1 MYGCVRSTLIALL
14 IAHGVSPGQAG
25 ERAAPTEPH
34 VTENGA
40 RSSGQG
46 ATKGARPDTGTVLD
60 RVAYAVDGAE
70 SSHGADLTMWRP
82 DDPAGP
88 QGPMQVSEGAA
99 TDVGGGDRFDWTE
112 NRALGRA
119 YLAQLYRRY
128 RNWPDAIAAYNW
140 GMGNVDNWISSG
152 RPPDKFVASVGAY
165 LRRVLRDSGIC
176 DSSTAT
182 PVGATKERTLQPNR
196 QSREAREEASRVEP
210 GSFAAAACA
219 DLEAWG
225 GLLDDKDPPL
235 LSSQTRLYSKLE
247 RAMTLVMQ
255 HLPASR
261 RSADGRL
268 AVSLKAVAQQR

>member
-1 MYGCVRSTLIALL
+1 MYGCVGSILIALL

-25 ERAAPTEPH
+25 ERTAPTEPY
-34 VTENGA
+34 VTAGEA
-40 RSSGQG
+40 RSSGQNT
-46 ATKGARPDTGTVLD
+46 TKGGHPGAGMVLD

-70 SSHGADLTMWRP
+70 SSHGADITMWRP

-140 GMGNVDNWISSG
+140 GIGNVDNWISAG

-165 LRRVLRDSGIC
+165 LRRVLHDSGIC
-176 DSSTAT
+176 DSWTAT
-182 PVGATKERTLQPNR
+182 PVGVPKERTLQAR
-196 QSREAREEASRVEP
+196 QSREAREKVSQAESGP
-210 GSFAAAACA
+210 FAAAACA

-225 GLLDDKDPPL
+225 GLLDDKDRPF
-235 LSSQTRLYSKLE
+235 LSSQSRFYSKLE
-247 RAMTLVMQ
+247 KAMALVMQ
-255 HLPASR
+255 HLPASQ
-261 RSADGRL
+261 RSADGR
-268 AVSLKAVAQQR
+268 ATVSLKTAAQHR

>member
-1 MYGCVRSTLIALL
+1 MYGCVRPTLIALL

-25 ERAAPTEPH
+25 ERAAPAEPH
-34 VTENGA
+34 VTENEA

-46 ATKGARPDTGTVLD
+46 ATKGAWLGTGNVLD

-140 GMGNVDNWISSG
+140 GMGNVDNWINAG

-182 PVGATKERTLQPNR
+182 PVGAPKERTLKDNR
-196 QSREAREEASRVEP
+196 QSREVKGEASQAES
-210 GSFAAAACA
+210 GLFAATACA
-219 DLEAWG
+219 ELEAWG
-225 GLLDDKDPPL
+225 GLLDDKDRPL
-235 LSSQTRLYSKLE
+235 LSSQSRFYSKLE
-247 RAMTLVMQ
+247 KAMALVRQ
-255 HLPASR
+255 HLPASH
-261 RSADGRL
+261 RSSEGRV